1 MVEYPQFTELET
13 ELRTMRRA
21 GSGMLGGDM
30 WEKWASPHV
39 SDEENAAHDREQAR
53 LRAEHAD
60 AVERLESRVR
70 ELRSSAPEVV
80 RAWAL
85 AHFRMLADF
94 INENEAIPESATAVS
109 VAQGEQREWMRV
121 HDGEL
126 AYVVQNVFYV
136 PIDAGV
142 YEREFGLIP

>member
-1 MVEYPQFTELET
+1 MGTDE
-13 ELRTMRRA
+13 
-21 GSGMLGGDM
+21 SGGDEKGRSLFSPARLGGAEAPDRFLGHPAVGIIGVLCLGRF
-30 WEKWASPHV
+30 EGG
-39 SDEENAAHDREQAR
+39 AARQR
-53 LRAEHAD
+53 AD